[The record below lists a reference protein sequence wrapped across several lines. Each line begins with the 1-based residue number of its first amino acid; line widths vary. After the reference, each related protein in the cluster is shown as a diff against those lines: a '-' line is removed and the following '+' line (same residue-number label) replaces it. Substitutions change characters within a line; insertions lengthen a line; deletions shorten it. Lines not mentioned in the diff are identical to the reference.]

1 MQRMPVLEPM
11 QKGFSAMSTPP
22 VTIEIYTTIFCAFCT
37 RAKRLLDSKQVMY
50 EETDVTARL
59 SLRKAMTERAGGRT
73 SVPQIFIDGQ
83 HIGGCDELLTL
94 ERSGQLNK
102 LLKVAC

>member
-1 MQRMPVLEPM
+1 
-11 QKGFSAMSTPP
+11 MSSPP
-22 VTIEIYTTIFCAFCT
+22 RKIEIYTTMFCPFCIQ
-37 RAKRLLDSKQVMY
+37 AKQLLGSKQVIY

-83 HIGGCDELLTL
+83 HVGGFEDLLAL
-94 ERSGQLNK
+94 DQSGQLDR
-102 LLKVAC
+102 LLQVAC

>member
-1 MQRMPVLEPM
+1 MASPSR
-11 QKGFSAMSTPP
+11 K
-22 VTIEIYTTIFCAFCT
+22 IEIYTTMFCPFCIQ
-37 RAKRLLDSKQVMY
+37 AKQLLASKQVFY

-83 HIGGCDELLTL
+83 HIGGCDELMALDQ
-94 ERSGQLNK
+94 SGK
-102 LLKVAC
+102 LDRLLQVAC